1 MKIPGGNIEQVI
13 TGKIIVWL
21 ENYMPCEFDI
31 DTVEL
36 SLKNQNIRIIKTW
49 AGSQEE
55 LEVGEFCLF
64 PEGWSSCLLKFR
76 FGYF

>member
-21 ENYMPCEFDI
+21 ENYLPCEFDI
-31 DTVEL
+31 EPVKL
-36 SLKNQNIRIIKTW
+36 SLKYQNIRIIKTQ

-55 LEVGEFCLF
+55 PGVGEFCLLS
-64 PEGWSSCLLKFR
+64 EGWSSCLF
-76 FGYF
+76 Y